1 MRKQRYQL
9 SYLFLLAM
17 CMSYFETVLIVV
29 RDGGALDNFFRDF
42 LQHKKKHIVHMGL
55 RFRGHHLEQGQCPL
69 NRGRV
74 GVCF

>member
-9 SYLFLLAM
+9 SYLFLLAI

-42 LQHKKKHIVHMGL
+42 LQQKEAHCSHGT
-55 RFRGHHLEQGQCPL
+55 
-69 NRGRV
+69 
-74 GVCF
+74 